1 MSERVFCRVVRLHNT
16 TRGRVCRGVR
26 RGRHRRGRR
35 RRRRGRSARGPVW
48 TGRDD
53 DMVVVVIVV
62 MIAIMS
68 MIMIININMIIN
80 IVSQCSYWYYPCCN

>member
-35 RRRRGRSARGPVW
+35 RRRRGRSAQGPVW

-53 DMVVVVIVV
+53 GKM
-62 MIAIMS
+62 MIAIMN
-68 MIMIININMIIN
+68 MIMIINI
-80 IVSQCSYWYYPCCN
+80 VSPCCY